1 MYLVLYF
8 SSGSLRRESSR
19 ETTRRFIRRAYP
31 RECARDDS
39 RVPSRYGLAPHR
51 IEEFGAILARFGVPM
66 HRIERR
72 SRDKKKSR
80 SLERYDVSHRFSA
93 RARARARELAS
104 SLRFYLRFEELVS
117 VSDRDHRSA
126 DFNRSARQ
134 LLRLSLYSAFR
145 VNNNA
150 RINRTIV
157 RSYRSGGEQGN
168 INIRNNLGTF
178 LQKTCAA
185 SRRGTAM
192 KIVRAIIFQR
202 RQPVQ
207 FASTEN
213 YLGRIF
219 VSRVMLSG
227 PTFPSF
233 FPLFLFFF
241 FSSSRYTDRIRRC
254 QRI

>member
-1 MYLVLYF
+1 
-8 SSGSLRRESSR
+8 
-19 ETTRRFIRRAYP
+19 
-31 RECARDDS
+31 
-39 RVPSRYGLAPHR
+39 
-51 IEEFGAILARFGVPM
+51 M
-66 HRIERR
+66 HRIETIARQEEIAIVRTLRR
-72 SRDKKKSR
+72 IASLQRTRALER
-80 SLERYDVSHRFSA
+80 SLP
-93 RARARARELAS
+93 
-104 SLRFYLRFEELVS
+104 RFYLRFEELVS

-241 FSSSRYTDRIRRC
+241 FPRRATLTEFGVVNESKTSSHVANVSISSAPLGGR
-254 QRI
+254 